1 MPSTSART
9 VAVEDP
15 STGAV
20 IGSIPEGTAED
31 AHAALVAARAAQPA
45 WAARSAADRGEA
57 LKAMARVVREH
68 RVELAELLA
77 SEQNKTLG
85 LAQVEIDVT
94 AEYFDY
100 YAGPERRRATGASFR
115 ANLAGKQEERRP
127 RRPW

>member
-1 MPSTSART
+1 
-9 VAVEDP
+9 
-15 STGAV
+15 
-20 IGSIPEGTAED
+20 
-31 AHAALVAARAAQPA
+31 
-45 WAARSAADRGEA
+45 
-57 LKAMARVVREH
+57 MARVVREH

-100 YAGPERRRATGASFR
+100 HAGPERRRATGASFR